1 MSDAWHQYNGD
12 LLASANGDLLTV
24 DSLLESEQRV
34 LRRLMTNP
42 TDYIWHPEYGAGL
55 PAKIGDPFDVA
66 TIESIVQSQ
75 MFLEDSVVRTP
86 PPDVEVASFPNGMY
100 VDISYT
106 EADSDQDAVVSFPV
120 TPVGSDG

>member
-1 MSDAWHQYNGD
+1 MSDAYHNFGQD
-12 LLASANGDLLTV
+12 LVASANGDLLTV
-24 DSLLESEQRV
+24 DSLLESQQRV
-34 LRRLMTNP
+34 LRRLFTNP
-42 TDYIWHPEYGAGL
+42 GDYIWQPIYGAGL
-55 PAKIGDPFDVA
+55 PAKVGDPFDVA

-106 EADSDQDAVVSFPV
+106 EADSDQEVVLSFPV
-120 TPVGSDG
+120 TPVGSNG